1 MTQQSSILPHNFLP
15 ITRPLEETN
24 LPSDTFFY
32 DNVVINLKGGLYG
45 ICGLILKTSFIQNT
59 SKM

>member
-1 MTQQSSILPHNFLP
+1 MENLIPHDLLP

-32 DNVVINLKGGLYG
+32 DNVVKA
-45 ICGLILKTSFIQNT
+45 LIPDIV
-59 SKM
+59 

>member
-1 MTQQSSILPHNFLP
+1 MNPHDLLP

-32 DNVVINLKGGLYG
+32 DNVENIN
-45 ICGLILKTSFIQNT
+45 
-59 SKM
+59 